1 MAGKTYRVSEDGW
14 SLSISFPAALPGR
27 ELENYFGVVTD
38 DDEVVGVGLF
48 SLEAQCN
55 GEVSDDR
62 EAWPGEA
69 TAALNVMG
77 VVLGR
82 FMATARILMPWIAG
96 WELVPKPEFVSARIR
111 ETGEGVQFENPPQHG
126 RSHRTVVGAAPLDE
140 DTFIR
145 SLRDD
150 AIPDLSDRFLAEAR
164 YLAHFSAH
172 YAPEQAVVLAAIACE
187 AKVQRALRAGASDEV
202 RPLLQQV
209 VRRLKWE
216 ELFTETAENVLAK
229 SLGGEVFYRDLKKL
243 YEVRNGVVHR
253 AASVSQEEAERLVRA
268 AYQAA
273 RVIDGWGRPS
283 SKG

>member
-1 MAGKTYRVSEDGW
+1 M
-14 SLSISFPAALPGR
+14 
-27 ELENYFGVVTD
+27 
-38 DDEVVGVGLF
+38 GLF

-229 SLGGEVFYRDLKKL
+229 SLGGEVCSIGTSRSYTRYGTVF
-243 YEVRNGVVHR
+243 VHR